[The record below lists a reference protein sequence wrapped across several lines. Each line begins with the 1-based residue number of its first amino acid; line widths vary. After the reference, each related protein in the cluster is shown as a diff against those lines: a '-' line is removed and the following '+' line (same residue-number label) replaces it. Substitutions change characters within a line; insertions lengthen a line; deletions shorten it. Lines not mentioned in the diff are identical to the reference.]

1 VHEAIKSARDLQNK
15 NAELAARLAV
25 SEEQIRLLREQS
37 QKVQPL
43 QIQIEQLKN
52 QVSHYC
58 ERAVLLEEELRWLKA
73 QVFGRAAPHHSP
85 DTAADQ
91 RMLFNEAEVLTAI
104 EAADVAHANR
114 KTTIAGYERQ
124 HTGGRKAIP
133 EAFPRKNIPHDIG
146 EDEKFCPHDGT
157 ALERFGEET
166 SERYAYRRPKIWV
179 ERHIRHRYGCPTCRS
194 GEAIKIAPV
203 PAQLLPK
210 TNAGASLLAHLIA
223 NKFVDGIP
231 IYRTCGQLERLG
243 MDLSPGTAGTW
254 INAAGDKMTALV
266 QLMHE
271 ELLTTS
277 FIHMDETYLQVL
289 KSDKAPTSTHYMVV
303 RAGGPPGKRIV
314 LFNYVASRTV
324 EALKHLLIG
333 PNGPYQGKLLTDGL
347 ELYDSVVEALS
358 LRHYGCLAHCRQY
371 FDKAAKVTEL
381 PSGRS
386 LARVALEEYLGKVY
400 AVERKVK
407 ALRKAAEHNGIAQ
420 FPEIL
425 ALRQKEAAP
434 IMAAFKKWVDD
445 LLPGVPPKTA
455 LGKALAYT
463 TRQWA
468 KLQRFLSDPEI
479 PAGRVEMWRGD
490 IRFLS
495 AVAAAFTGGVSIDE
509 PSLRFHIPLVEPDM
523 QVSRIRLSR
532 MSLRPSRSPRPH
544 DFLAVGR
551 GRASR
556 RDTRLGTGGTRCR
569 AALVVGSAIAADA
582 GRCIVG

>member
-1 VHEAIKSARDLQNK
+1 MHEAAISTRNLLNK
-15 NAELAARLAV
+15 NAELAARLVV

-37 QKVQPL
+37 QQVQPL
-43 QIQIEQLKN
+43 QIENQLLKH

-91 RMLFNEAEVLTAI
+91 RLLFNEAEVLSAI
-104 EAADVAHANR
+104 EAADTAHAHR
-114 KTTIAGYERQ
+114 KTTIAAHERQ

-133 EAFPRKNIPHDIG
+133 EAFPRKIIAHDIG
-146 EDEKFCPHDGT
+146 DDEKFCPHDGS
-157 ALERFGEET
+157 ALERFGEEA
-166 SERYAYRRPKIWV
+166 SERYGYRRPKIWV

-210 TNAGASLLAHLIA
+210 TNAGSSLLAHLVA

-243 MDLSPGTAGTW
+243 MDLQPGTAGTW

-271 ELLTTS
+271 ELLSAS

-303 RAGGPPGKRIV
+303 RAGGPPGQRIV
-314 LFNYVASRTV
+314 LFNYAASRTG
-324 EALKHLLIG
+324 EALKNLLIG

-347 ELYDSVVEALS
+347 ELYDSVVEALG

-386 LARVALEEYLGKVY
+386 LARVALEDFLGKVY

-407 ALRKAAEHNGIAQ
+407 ALRKAAEHNAIA
-420 FPEIL
+420 PLTEIL
-425 ALRQKEAAP
+425 ALRQHEAAP
-434 IMAAFKKWVDD
+434 IMAAFKQWVDD

-463 TRQWA
+463 TRQWD
-468 KLQRFLSDPEI
+468 KLQRFLTDPEI
-479 PAGRVEMWRGD
+479 PADNNYCENQ
-490 IRFLS
+490 IRPF
-495 AVAAAFTGGVSIDE
+495 
-509 PSLRFHIPLVEPDM
+509 
-523 QVSRIRLSR
+523 
-532 MSLRPSRSPRPH
+532 
-544 DFLAVGR
+544 AVGR
-551 GRASR
+551 RAWLFVDSHIGA
-556 RDTRLGTGGTRCR
+556 TASANLYSIVMTCR
-569 AALVVGSAIAADA
+569 ANGVEPYAYLCHLFEEFPKATTAAQLEALLPWNAKLAVDTTTTIDDTELVA
-582 GRCIVG
+582 